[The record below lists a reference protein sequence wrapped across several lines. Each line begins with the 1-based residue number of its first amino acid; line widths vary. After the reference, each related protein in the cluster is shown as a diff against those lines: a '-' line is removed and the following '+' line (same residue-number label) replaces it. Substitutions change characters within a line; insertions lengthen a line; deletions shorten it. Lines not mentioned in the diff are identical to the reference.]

1 MDKKGRLSRL
11 GAKLVGMS
19 VLGLVLAFA
28 VFYLLDGVVTPWLL
42 YSERF
47 APFWLRRNAALI
59 QTYQDYVTE
68 NDLTVQQVVDDREG
82 RLQAMGEGIY
92 TIVVGTPSVVEFPV
106 KAMEPSALPDDASY
120 HFSYSTVV
128 GFTSSSPANDSVE
141 FLAELHQIQC
151 ADGVLFVSNSPMIQR
166 YEGVGR
172 LTGLLLALACFC
184 VVVVPYIVRLLRRI
198 GALSRETGFLMA
210 GDLDHAINVK
220 GRDELSALG
229 EDIERLRLSVLARL
243 EGEREAV
250 GANARLITSLS
261 HDIRT
266 PLTKLTGYLDILS
279 YGKYRS
285 QAERDEFLRL
295 ASEKAAQLKALT
307 DQLFAS
313 AQVAAPAS
321 GLEQPPEAVDGGA
334 LLGQLLTEQCDDL
347 RREGFTI
354 QPPEIYPLPP
364 HGGRRPRLRQS
375 LLTLP
380 QIRRPRLP
388 HRDHLEGRPRAGDA
402 ALPQP
407 RPPRAGPRRQS
418 WPGRAHHA
426 GADGALR
433 RRAGDVSGGRNLPK
447 HADLPEIPERQ
458 SISEVTS

>member
-59 QTYQDYVTE
+59 QAYQDYVTE
-68 NDLTVQQVVDDREG
+68 NELTVQQVVDDREG

-106 KAMEPSALPDDASY
+106 KAMEPSGLPDDASY

-128 GFTSSSPANDSVE
+128 GFTSSAPANDSVE

-151 ADGVLFVSNSPMIQR
+151 ADGVLFVSNSPMVQR

-172 LTGLLLALACFC
+172 LTGLLLALLIFC
-184 VVVVPYIVRLLRRI
+184 AVMIPGIVRLVRRI
-198 GALSRETGFLMA
+198 GALSREAGFLMA
-210 GDLDHAINVK
+210 GDLDHAIRVK

-229 EDIERLRLSVLARL
+229 EDIERLR
-243 EGEREAV
+243 
-250 GANARLITSLS
+250 RLITSLS

-266 PLTKLTGYLDILS
+266 PLTKLTGYLDILT
-279 YGKYRS
+279 YEKY
-285 QAERDEFLRL
+285 QGQEEHDEYLRL
-295 ASEKAAQLKALT
+295 SSEKAAQLKSLT

-354 QPPEIYPLPP
+354 QPPVFDRKFTLYLRTEDAVRVFDNLYSNFRKYADPASPIEITWRDAPERVTLRFRSRALPAPDRADSHGLGVPTMRELMERSGGALEVSLEGEIYQSTLTFRRYQS
-364 HGGRRPRLRQS
+364 GR
-375 LLTLP
+375 
-380 QIRRPRLP
+380 
-388 HRDHLEGRPRAGDA
+388 
-402 ALPQP
+402 
-407 RPPRAGPRRQS
+407 
-418 WPGRAHHA
+418 
-426 GADGALR
+426 
-433 RRAGDVSGGRNLPK
+433 V
-447 HADLPEIPERQ
+447 
-458 SISEVTS
+458 